1 MEKWIKRIITV
12 SFVLFAAI
20 LGVTALTSCNYE
32 SGHRNI
38 KNSDSAFVVGIVD
51 KYCHPEMS
59 TVDEAVMLQRQM
71 LMEADYNYVFR
82 NMPTQ
87 TLKAVVHVMMHKN
100 HGTPTFTVKDIA
112 QEYLSSQKVYDNLP
126 DDNQQ
131 DPDMVANPKVFN
143 EPDSMGGKQYGDKSY
158 RDSL

>member
-1 MEKWIKRIITV
+1 MEKWIKRIMAV
-12 SFVLFAAI
+12 SFVLLAAI
-20 LGVTALTSCNYE
+20 LGLTALTSCGHE
-32 SGHRNI
+32 SGNRNI

-131 DPDMVANPKVFN
+131 DPDMVANPKVLN
-143 EPDSMGGKQYGDKSY
+143 EPDSMGGK
-158 RDSL
+158 

>member
-1 MEKWIKRIITV
+1 MEKWIKGV
-12 SFVLFAAI
+12 LMASFMLFAVS
-20 LGVTALTSCNYE
+20 LGLTTLTSCGHE
-32 SGHRNI
+32 SGNRKI

-59 TVDEAVMLQRQM
+59 TVDEALMLQQRM
-71 LMEADYNYVFR
+71 LMDADYEYVFR
-82 NMPTQ
+82 NMPPQ

-131 DPDMVANPKVFN
+131 DPDMMANHKALD
-143 EPDSMGGKQYGDKSY
+143 EPDSIGGGK
-158 RDSL
+158 

>member
-20 LGVTALTSCNYE
+20 LGLTALTSCDHE
-32 SGHRNI
+32 SCNRKI
-38 KNSDSAFVVGIVD
+38 KNSDSAFVVGIID
-51 KYCHPEMS
+51 QYCHPEMS
-59 TVDEAVMLQRQM
+59 SVDEAIMLQRQM
-71 LMEADYNYVFR
+71 AMEADYEYVFR
-82 NMPTQ
+82 NMPPQ

-131 DPDMVANPKVFN
+131 DPDMMANPKVLN
-143 EPDSMGGKQYGDKSY
+143 ETDSIGGGK
-158 RDSL
+158 